1 MPTVSVEN
9 YLKTIYHL
17 QTRNP
22 KVKTKDI
29 AALLEVSLP
38 SVSSMLQSLAAE
50 GLVEHEPYR
59 GATLTA
65 AGRRAALA
73 VIRKHRLIEMF
84 LVETLGF
91 SWDEVHAEA
100 KQLEHS
106 VSDKLAQRI
115 DDFLGNPQFDP
126 HGDPIPTAEGEVFH
140 RESIPLN
147 EAQAPQRFRLARV
160 LDQEPDVLRHLTR
173 LGLIPDTAIQVVEV
187 LPFDGQMTLLIDDV
201 EATVSRTLASRLLVT
216 PA

>member
-1 MPTVSVEN
+1 MRRCLRITAN
-9 YLKTIYHL
+9 
-17 QTRNP
+17 
-22 KVKTKDI
+22 
-29 AALLEVSLP
+29 
-38 SVSSMLQSLAAE
+38 
-50 GLVEHEPYR
+50 
-59 GATLTA
+59 A
-65 AGRRAALA
+65 AGRRAA
-73 VIRKHRLIEMF
+73 IR
-84 LVETLGF
+84 LVF
-91 SWDEVHAEA
+91 DES
-100 KQLEHS
+100 L
-106 VSDKLAQRI
+106 
-115 DDFLGNPQFDP
+115 
-126 HGDPIPTAEGEVFH
+126 H